1 MPNPSVLVIDD
12 DIAVREAIKAGLRLE
27 GYDPMFAENGAEALE
42 VLKRSMPRVVI
53 LDLKMPVMDGLEFLS
68 NVQLSPSDAISVV
81 VLTAHVDDESAEA
94 CYNAGITALVKKPFT
109 LNELRGAVQAAITNR
124 EHSQLFNEMLVER
137 VASDLVK
144 DKISRRLETLAKYLQ
159 DVAQLQ
165 RGTSNPTPAPLNTDT
180 GNTLK
185 LSDLDPDQEA
195 CEQKDNDSADAE

>member
-1 MPNPSVLVIDD
+1 
-12 DIAVREAIKAGLRLE
+12 
-27 GYDPMFAENGAEALE
+27 MFAENGAEALE

-185 LSDLDPDQEA
+185 LSDRDPDQEA